1 MPLPFKHRKESESTP
16 EAVATS
22 KAEGALL
29 ENGLLA
35 TWYMERRLREELD
48 RAQRYERRLTL
59 LQAAPALLPAER
71 PEPALLAAAISAARR
86 IARTTDLLG
95 WGSAS
100 SLLIIMPE
108 TDMKGA
114 EAAASRWQSDLY
126 LKTHSAGARKWR
138 VSAID
143 ATQFQSAEDL
153 ITGLRRASRE
163 EAAA

>member
-1 MPLPFKHRKESESTP
+1 MPLRFKNRKEHEDAP
-16 EAVATS
+16 QEAA
-22 KAEGALL
+22 AAGEAALI

-35 TWYMERRLREELD
+35 SWYMDRRLLEEAE
-48 RAQRYERRLTL
+48 RAQRYGRQLTL
-59 LQAAPALLPAER
+59 LQAAPLLLPGEAAGAE
-71 PEPALLAAAISAARR
+71 LLKAGISAARR

-95 WGSAS
+95 WGSPS

-126 LKTHSAGARKWR
+126 LKTHVAGARKWR

-143 ATQFQSAEDL
+143 ATQYQNAAD
-153 ITGLRRASRE
+153 IIRGLRASSE